1 MSTERRIKSVVV
13 APAGAPIFDDQAWT
27 VDIEDD
33 AGGEFLVI
41 QCNDDQCAN
50 GQIRM
55 NPKEWPAIRD
65 AIEFM
70 IEQVRK

>member
-13 APAGAPIFDDQAWT
+13 APVDAPIFDERAWS

-55 NPKEWPAIRD
+55 DPEEWPAIRD

-70 IEQVRK
+70 IAQVRK